1 MGKIHGFLQMFR
13 FQFQVK
19 LRIAC
24 DDETWWEAKSC
35 TKENSADPEW
45 MPDRGHWG
53 LGMVG
58 VLRTSSPTGNAGI

>member
-1 MGKIHGFLQMFR
+1 MGKIHGFLQMFW

-58 VLRTSSPTGNAGI
+58 V